1 MSFQAVCKVSDLT
14 TDVPFPVDVDP
25 STGSGQ
31 ALTVAIVS
39 HGDRLYAIEDQCSHG
54 NVPLSEGDVEGDTI
68 ECYLHGSVFDL
79 ATGRPLNLP
88 ATEPVRVF
96 ACRIE
101 GDDVLI
107 DVDTPT
113 TDY

>member
-14 TDVPFPVDVDP
+14 TDVPFPVDVDDD
-25 STGSGQ
+25 
-31 ALTVAIVS
+31 LTVAIVS
-39 HGDRLYAIEDQCSHG
+39 HGDQLYAIEDQCSHG
-54 NVPLSEGDVEGDTI
+54 NVPLSDGDVEGDTI

-96 ACRIE
+96 ACRVE

-107 DVDTPT
+107 DVEAPT
-113 TDY
+113 NDY

>member
-1 MSFQAVCKVSDLT
+1 MSPQAVCKVTDLT
-14 TDVPFPVDVDP
+14 TDVPFAVEVDDE
-25 STGSGQ
+25 
-31 ALTVAIVS
+31 LTVAIVR
-39 HGDRLYAIEDQCSHG
+39 HGGKIYAIEDECSHG
-54 NVPLSEGDVEGDTI
+54 KVALSEGDVVDDTI

-96 ACRIE
+96 ACHIE

-107 DVDTPT
+107 DVHATVT
-113 TDY
+113 QY